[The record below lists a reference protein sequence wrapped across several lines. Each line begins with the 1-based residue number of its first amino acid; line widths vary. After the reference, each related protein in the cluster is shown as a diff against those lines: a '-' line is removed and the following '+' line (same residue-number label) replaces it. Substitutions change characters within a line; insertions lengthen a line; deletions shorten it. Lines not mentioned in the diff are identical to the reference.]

1 MTKAALALLKYLRR
15 LKSMGVPDIWFGTAG
30 NTTRRMTTAMALG
43 MAFVLAGAFCLAAR
57 ATKATP
63 RTSPPNQR
71 QHESHIGDVLAFTPP
86 LAKLSPAL
94 TTVAI
99 DAAVR
104 KVGNWQLDY
113 SEKYFSRD
121 WTFAALYAGYMAA
134 AKALPDQRFQDA
146 MLRMG
151 NKFNWQLNPV
161 GPTDDAPAN
170 DHAVGQTYLDLY
182 QIYHQKKMM
191 LPTQETLDALMKVP
205 DVPGKPVWWWCDALF
220 MGPPTWARIY
230 EATGN
235 RVYLDYM
242 DREFWITSNLLYR
255 PQEKL
260 YSRDATYLK
269 ARSKNGQLIF
279 WSRGNGWVMAG
290 IARTLDAMPKD
301 YPSRPK
307 YVEQFKQMASRIAT
321 LQGADGLW
329 RTDLLD
335 PVAYPAPEVSGSA
348 FYVYALAW
356 GINRGILDRATYLP
370 IVKKGWQGLLVH
382 VYEDGRLGSIQ
393 SVNQEPGVVPPT
405 SSYVYG
411 VGGFLLAGAEL
422 HRLAEHQPSRRSA
435 AAF

>member
-1 MTKAALALLKYLRR
+1 MNKHGIR
-15 LKSMGVPDIWFGTAG
+15 FGTAD
-30 NTTRRMTTAMALG
+30 NTTRRTTTAMALG
-43 MAFVLAGAFCLAAR
+43 MTFVLAGASCSSSFAAQG
-57 ATKATP
+57 TP
-63 RTSPPNQR
+63 HNTPVPNPR
-71 QHESHIGDVLAFTPP
+71 QQEAHIGDVLATTPP

-99 DAAVR
+99 DTAVR

-134 AKALPDQRFQDA
+134 AEVLPDLRFQNA

-151 NKFNWQLNPV
+151 NKFDWQLNPV
-161 GPTDDAPAN
+161 GRNDDAPAN

-191 LPTQETLDALMKVP
+191 KPTRETFDALMKVP
-205 DVPGKPVWWWCDALF
+205 DIPGKPVWWWCDALF
-220 MGPPTWARIY
+220 MGPPTWTRLY

-260 YSRDATYLK
+260 YSRDATYLN
-269 ARSKNGQLIF
+269 ARSKNGRLIF

-356 GINRGILDRATYLP
+356 GINRGILNRATYLP
-370 IVKKGWQGLLVH
+370 VVEKGWKGMLAHVH
-382 VYEDGRLGSIQ
+382 EDGRLGSIQ

-411 VGGFLLAGAEL
+411 VGGFLLAGAEM
-422 HRLAEHQPSRRSA
+422 HRLAEHQPGRRSA

>member
-1 MTKAALALLKYLRR
+1 MDRHGIR
-15 LKSMGVPDIWFGTAG
+15 FGRAG
-30 NTTRRMTTAMALG
+30 NTRRKTASALAI
-43 MAFVLAGAFCLAAR
+43 AFMGACCFSSFAAR
-57 ATKATP
+57 ETP
-63 RTSPPNQR
+63 QNTPAPNPRQR
-71 QHESHIGDVLAFTPP
+71 EAHIGDVLATAPP

-94 TTVAI
+94 TTAAI
-99 DAAVR
+99 DKAVR
-104 KVGNWQLDY
+104 KVGNWQLKY
-113 SEKYFSRD
+113 SEKYFDRD
-121 WTFAALYAGYMAA
+121 WTFAALYAGYMTAA
-134 AKALPDQRFQDA
+134 SALPDQRFQSA

-151 NKFNWQLNPV
+151 NKFDWQLNPV
-161 GPTDDAPAN
+161 GPNDDAPAN

-182 QIYHQKKMM
+182 QIYRQRKMM
-191 LPTQETLDALMKVP
+191 LPTKETLDSQRKVP

-220 MGPPTWARIY
+220 MGPPTWADLYR
-230 EATGN
+230 ATGN
-235 RVYLDYM
+235 RSYLEYM
-242 DREFWITSNLLYR
+242 DREFWITSKLLYR

-260 YSRDATYLK
+260 YSRDATYLN

-290 IARTLDAMPKD
+290 IARTLDAMPRD

-335 PVAYPAPEVSGSA
+335 PDAYPAPEVSGSA

-356 GINRGILDRATYLP
+356 GINQGILDSATYLP
-370 IVKKGWQGLLVH
+370 VVKKGWKGLLDH
-382 VYEDGRLGSIQ
+382 VYQDGRLGAIQ
-393 SVNQEPGVVPPT
+393 SVNSEPGVVPPT

-411 VGGFLLAGAEL
+411 VGGFLMAGGEL
-422 HRLAEHQPSRRSA
+422 HRLAKHLARHGSP

>member
-1 MTKAALALLKYLRR
+1 
-15 LKSMGVPDIWFGTAG
+15 MGVHGIWFGSAV

-43 MAFVLAGAFCLAAR
+43 MTFVLAGAFCLPADAAH
-57 ATKATP
+57 ATP
-63 RTSPPNQR
+63 QTTPPNQR
-71 QHESHIGDVLAFTPP
+71 RQESHIGDVLAFTPP

-94 TTVAI
+94 TTAAI
-99 DAAVR
+99 DTAVR

-134 AKALPDQRFQDA
+134 ATALPDLRFKNA

-161 GPTDDAPAN
+161 GPTDDAAAN

-191 LPTQETLDALMKVP
+191 KPARETFDALMKVP
-205 DVPGKPVWWWCDALF
+205 DIPGKPVWWWCDALF
-220 MGPPTWARIY
+220 MGPPTWARLY

-235 RVYLDYM
+235 RVYLNYM

-260 YSRDATYLK
+260 YSRDATYLN

-290 IARTLDAMPKD
+290 IARMLDAMPKD

-307 YVEQFKQMASRIAT
+307 YVEQFKQVASRIAT

-335 PVAYPAPEVSGSA
+335 PIAYPAPEVSGSA

-356 GINRGILDRATYLP
+356 GIDRGILDRATYLP
-370 IVKKGWQGLLVH
+370 VVEKGWKGMLAH

-411 VGGFLLAGAEL
+411 VGGFLLAGAEM
-422 HRLAEHQPSRRSA
+422 HRLAEHQPGRRSA

>member
-1 MTKAALALLKYLRR
+1 MNIGCIGSGTWGNSRKRTTVAMSLILVVAGGGCLPSCAGQAAPATILA
-15 LKSMGVPDIWFGTAG
+15 PDHD
-30 NTTRRMTTAMALG
+30 
-43 MAFVLAGAFCLAAR
+43 
-57 ATKATP
+57 
-63 RTSPPNQR
+63 R
-71 QHESHIGDVLAFTPP
+71 QAPHIGDALVVTPL

-94 TTVAI
+94 TTADI

-113 SEKYFSRD
+113 SEKYFARD
-121 WTFAALYAGYMAA
+121 WTFAVLYTGVLTAGQT
-134 AKALPDQRFQDA
+134 LPEPRFQTA
-146 MLRMG
+146 MLRVG
-151 NKFNWQLNPV
+151 EKFDWQLPV
-161 GPTDDAPAN
+161 MPPERDDPA
-170 DHAVGQTYLDLY
+170 DFHAVGQTYLDLY
-182 QIYHQKKMM
+182 RIYHQKKMM
-191 LPTQETLDALMKVP
+191 TPTKEAFDALMKVP

-220 MGPPTWARIY
+220 MGPPTWARLY
-230 EATGN
+230 QATGD
-235 RVYLDYM
+235 RAYLDYM
-242 DREFWITSNLLYR
+242 DREFWITSKLLYR

-260 YSRDATYLK
+260 YSRDATFLN

-290 IARTLDAMPKD
+290 IARTLDDMPQD

-335 PVAYPAPEVSGSA
+335 PAAYPSPEVSGSA

-356 GINRGILDRATYLP
+356 GIDRGILDRATYLP
-370 IVKKGWQGLLVH
+370 VVKKGWRGMMAH

-393 SVNQEPGVVPPT
+393 AVGAAPEVVPPT

-411 VGGFLLAGAEL
+411 VGAFLLAGSEL
-422 HRLAEHQPSRRSA
+422 HKMAEHSAGPKTA

>member
-1 MTKAALALLKYLRR
+1 
-15 LKSMGVPDIWFGTAG
+15 V
-30 NTTRRMTTAMALG
+30 
-43 MAFVLAGAFCLAAR
+43 
-57 ATKATP
+57 TP
-63 RTSPPNQR
+63 
-71 QHESHIGDVLAFTPP
+71 L

-94 TTVAI
+94 TTADI

-113 SEKYFSRD
+113 SEKHFARD
-121 WTFAALYAGYMAA
+121 WTFAVLYTGVLTAGRT
-134 AKALPDQRFQDA
+134 LPEPRFQTA
-146 MLRMG
+146 MLRVG
-151 NKFNWQLNPV
+151 EKFDWQLPV
-161 GPTDDAPAN
+161 MPPERDDPA
-170 DHAVGQTYLDLY
+170 DFHAVGQTYLDLY
-182 QIYHQKKMM
+182 RIYHQKKMM
-191 LPTQETLDALMKVP
+191 TPTEDAFDALMKVP

-220 MGPPTWARIY
+220 MGPPTWARLY
-230 EATGN
+230 QTTGD
-235 RVYLDYM
+235 RAYLDYM
-242 DREFWITSNLLYR
+242 DREFWITSKLLYR

-260 YSRDATYLK
+260 YSRDATFLN

-290 IARTLDAMPKD
+290 IARTLDDMPQD

-307 YVEQFKQMASRIAT
+307 YVDRFKQMASRIAT

-335 PVAYPAPEVSGSA
+335 PAAYPSPEVSGSA

-356 GINRGILDRATYLP
+356 GIDRGILDRATYLP
-370 IVKKGWQGLLVH
+370 VVKKGWRGLLVH

-393 SVNQEPGVVPPT
+393 AVGAAPEVVPPT

-411 VGGFLLAGAEL
+411 VGAFLLAGSEL
-422 HRLAEHQPSRRSA
+422 HKMAEHSAGPKTA